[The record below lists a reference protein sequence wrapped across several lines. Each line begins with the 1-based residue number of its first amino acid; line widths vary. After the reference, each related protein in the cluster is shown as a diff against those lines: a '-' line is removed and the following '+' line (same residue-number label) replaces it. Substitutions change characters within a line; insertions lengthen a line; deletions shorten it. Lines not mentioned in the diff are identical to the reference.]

1 MLKVSASRTR
11 QTIYAIAA
19 LMAIAL
25 AAVTVNTA
33 PSKAQA
39 PPPILAEPLTPR
51 SVFTDDVAGQFR
63 VKLSGH
69 GTDVVNMKDL
79 SRTIVVRFTVQPGAR
94 FPWHSHPGLVVV
106 NVAQGELVY
115 VAASDCVERA
125 YPAGTAFVDPGHGH
139 VHTAFNRTEGVT
151 VLYATFFDF
160 PETGPLSITEGIE
173 EPADCNV
180 GP

>member
-1 MLKVSASRTR
+1 MLKATIRTKR
-11 QTIYAIAA
+11 TIYAVAA

-25 AAVTVNTA
+25 AVVTVDIA
-33 PSKAQA
+33 PSQAQA

-51 SVFTDDVAGQFR
+51 SVFPDQASAQFR
-63 VKLSGH
+63 NKLSGH

-94 FPWHSHPGLVVV
+94 FPWHTHPGLVVV

-115 VAASDCVERA
+115 VTASDCVERP

-139 VHTAFNRTEGVT
+139 VHTAFNRTGGVT

-173 EPADCNV
+173 EPDCDV